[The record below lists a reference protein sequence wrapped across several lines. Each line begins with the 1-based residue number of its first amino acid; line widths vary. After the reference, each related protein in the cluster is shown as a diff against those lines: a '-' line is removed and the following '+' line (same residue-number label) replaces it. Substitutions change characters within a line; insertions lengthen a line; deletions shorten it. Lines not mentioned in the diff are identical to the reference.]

1 MEDFAGLDELLVLGP
16 WCVHKREQNTYL
28 GLRPT
33 LQLSL
38 DRPGQV
44 RLAIHMEDLVR
55 DLGVDIL

>member
-1 MEDFAGLDELLVLGP
+1 VEDFAGLDELLALGP
-16 WCVHKREQNTYL
+16 WCIHKGKQNTYL
-28 GLRPT
+28 GLRAT

-38 DRPGQV
+38 DRPGKV